1 MRVVDKISEEEC
13 MGWKQGDRIAI
24 TAPTGSGKT
33 HFVLNRLYPMAQQ
46 LDRKIVYLC
55 NRVLVLEQTKIAAEA
70 AGIEFEDI
78 NGCWDSQYL
87 AITTYQKIEKLRRF
101 PSRQDMEG
109 GTSEITSTIFDGA
122 EYCICDEAH
131 YFVHDAVFNTDSRWV
146 LEEMLSTT
154 RKILIF
160 MTATDEP
167 LKLYYSN
174 QSIDG
179 WIKCFYAQIEK
190 VKKRKA
196 EIAELEEHWTFDEEA
211 GIWISPYWN
220 VLDLDDRMMQ
230 QWRKM
235 VQQSDIKLI
244 SNSLQVMA
252 YPDEWRTYSIEE
264 NYSNY
269 QVFYYRSDAE
279 LIEEIEHTPDE
290 KWLIFTMDRE
300 YGKDFAG
307 RLNKKLGA
315 KQAVFLDS
323 HRTNKA
329 KSRKALESE
338 KLAIQTFNEIKNESR
353 FSCRV
358 LITTTVLDN
367 GVNLHDKQLKNIVL
381 PTHNKTEFIQMI
393 GRKRRAEGDEVKL
406 YIEDTPYRKIVQEQ
420 FTMRKRIRYIEK
432 FQLLHDTQ
440 SGMLYDAD
448 TNSYTTGY
456 QINQPYKIKQQLL
469 SPVDAQLRKLL
480 IHARDDQFNPD
491 KRLPDLRLN
500 PLAVCNLLYDIVNS
514 AKIEELRKSFV
525 QGEPQYE
532 HSTLFEQLRW
542 LGHSYDPTHWVGER
556 IVREKLKEDSD
567 KGYFLAGKDEMQQY
581 VNELVSLLC
590 PNKKNIGMAAFNNL
604 LKALDIRFRICGK
617 QKMIDHQR
625 QYWYAVQQIEG

>member
-1 MRVVDKISEEEC
+1 MQKCKWEIECIEREWRYDKDC
-13 MGWKQGDRIAI
+13 G
-24 TAPTGSGKT
+24 
-33 HFVLNRLYPMAQQ
+33 V
-46 LDRKIVYLC
+46 
-55 NRVLVLEQTKIAAEA
+55 
-70 AGIEFEDI
+70 
-78 NGCWDSQYL
+78 
-87 AITTYQKIEKLRRF
+87 
-101 PSRQDMEG
+101 
-109 GTSEITSTIFDGA
+109 
-122 EYCICDEAH
+122 
-131 YFVHDAVFNTDSRWV
+131 
-146 LEEMLSTT
+146 
-154 RKILIF
+154 
-160 MTATDEP
+160 
-167 LKLYYSN
+167 
-174 QSIDG
+174 
-179 WIKCFYAQIEK
+179 
-190 VKKRKA
+190 
-196 EIAELEEHWTFDEEA
+196 
-211 GIWISPYWN
+211 WISPDYRGFY
-220 VLDLDDRMMQ
+220 DDDTLNR
-230 QWRKM
+230 WREKIE
-235 VQQSDIKLI
+235 QSDIRLI
-244 SNSLQVMA
+244 SNSLDTIA
-252 YPDEWRTYSIEE
+252 YPKEWKSYNIGA
-264 NYSNY
+264 NYSDY

-567 KGYFLAGKDEMQQY
+567 TGYFLAGKDEMQQY
-581 VNELVSLLC
+581 VNKLVPLLR
-590 PNKKNIGMAAFNNL
+590 PDKKNIGMAAFNNL
-604 LKALDIRFRICGK
+604 LKALDIRFRICSK

-625 QYWYAVQQIEG
+625 QYWYAVQQIKG

>member
-1 MRVVDKISEEEC
+1 MRVIDKISEEEC
-13 MGWKQGDRIAI
+13 MSWKQGDCIAI

-46 LDRKIVYLC
+46 LGRKIVYLC
-55 NRVLVLEQTKIAAEA
+55 NRILVLEQTKIAAEA

-87 AITTYQKIEKLRRF
+87 AITTYQKVEKLRRF
-101 PSRQDMEG
+101 PSRQDIEG

-174 QSIDG
+174 QSVNRWIDRFHEQLRVVQ
-179 WIKCFYAQIEK
+179 KCKWEIECIEREWRYDK
-190 VKKRKA
+190 DCGV
-196 EIAELEEHWTFDEEA
+196 
-211 GIWISPYWN
+211 WISPDYRGFY
-220 VLDLDDRMMQ
+220 DDDTLNR
-230 QWRKM
+230 WREKIE
-235 VQQSDIKLI
+235 QSDIRLI
-244 SNSLQVMA
+244 SNSLDTIA
-252 YPDEWRTYSIEE
+252 YPKEWKSYNIGA
-264 NYSNY
+264 NYSDY

-406 YIEDTPYRKIVQEQ
+406 YIEDTPYRKIVQKQ

-567 KGYFLAGKDEMQQY
+567 TGYFLAGKDEMQQY
-581 VNELVSLLC
+581 VNKLVPLLR
-590 PNKKNIGMAAFNNL
+590 PDKKNIGMAAFNNL
-604 LKALDIRFRICGK
+604 LKALDIRFRICSK

-625 QYWYAVQQIEG
+625 QYWYAVQQIKG